1 MASGKIASTTVTK
14 RLTYGTAAGNFGSNV
29 TREIITDPAS
39 EIAQGSSTIH
49 VFRTGNVVLVN
60 CSVALSNGAISADK
74 ALFTLPAEA
83 TSLSALYAPV
93 YDDTRHII
101 ANAGVSVGTNSG
113 VVNLRTATSISGIIR
128 MTLVYIAA

>member
-1 MASGKIASTTVTK
+1 MASGKIASTTETK

-39 EIAQGSSTIH
+39 EIVQGSSTIH

-60 CSVALSNGAISADK
+60 CSAALNGAISEDK

-83 TSLSALYAPV
+83 NSLSALYAPV
-93 YDDTRHII
+93 YDDARHII
-101 ANAGVSVGTNSG
+101 PNAGISVGTSSG
-113 VVNLRTATSISGIIR
+113 VVNLRTTTSISGTIR
-128 MTLVYIAA
+128 MTLVYIAV